1 MDPLGDV
8 QTAEPAAEPAR
19 MSRRQTLTLISMA
32 SVNFSS
38 MLCYSIL
45 GPFFPN
51 EAVKK
56 GASQTVVGL
65 IFGCYAICN
74 LIGSLVLGRY
84 IVQIGTKFM
93 LVAGLFVSSGC
104 TIMFGLLDRAPA
116 GPTFVALCFIVRS
129 VDAVG
134 FAAAMT
140 STFAMTAKIFPNN
153 VATVLGSL
161 EIFTG
166 LGLILGP
173 PVGGW
178 FYHSFGYE
186 VPFML
191 LGCLLLVMVPFNIY
205 VLPSIEADPSKDSFL
220 RLLSH
225 VKVLLICFVI
235 FTLSSG
241 LGFFDATLS
250 LFAMKTFNLSPG
262 YVGLIMLGLSL
273 PYCLASPLIGYF
285 TDKYPNS
292 RIGLTV
298 TGGVLTALGFC
309 LLGPA
314 PFLNIPSQLW
324 LLVLMLGIIGFSL
337 GMTAIPTFPE
347 IIVCARERGL
357 EEGLSTLGMVS
368 GLFGAFW
375 STGMFYGPIVG
386 GLISQHLSF
395 EWAAT
400 IQGGL
405 GLLAVFVST
414 GPPPGGVLPL
424 RAPAGERAADRR
436 PHAFAERGER
446 LRVGAGLQME
456 GRPDGAGALV
466 LRGSTRLYK
475 APGCS
480 GARLPAQTCFCPEFS
495 LLNSL
500 GPDYSRTGI
509 CSSRFTRRPLLVDF
523 TVKLYKIKR
532 FSEQNVLRRGCV

>member
-1 MDPLGDV
+1 MDPLGD
-8 QTAEPAAEPAR
+8 TRPAEAEPAR
-19 MSRRQTLTLISMA
+19 MSRRQTLTLVSMA

-56 GASQTVVGL
+56 GANQTVVGL

-93 LVAGLFVSSGC
+93 LVAGLFVSAGC

-116 GPTFVALCFIVRS
+116 GPTFIALCFIVRS

-161 EIFTG
+161 EVFTG
-166 LGLILGP
+166 LGLIVGP

-191 LGCLLLVMVPFNIY
+191 LGCLLLIMVPFNLY

-250 LFAMKTFNLSPG
+250 LYAMKTFNLSSG

-285 TDKYPNS
+285 TDKYPDS

-298 TGGVLTALGFC
+298 TGGIVTAMGFC

-314 PFLNIPSQLW
+314 PFLHIS
-324 LLVLMLGIIGFSL
+324 
-337 GMTAIPTFPE
+337 
-347 IIVCARERGL
+347 REKGL

-386 GLISQHLSF
+386 GLITQHLTF

-400 IQGGL
+400 IQGGV
-405 GLLAVFVST
+405 GLLAALLLGMYS
-414 GPPPGGVLPL
+414 LW
-424 RAPAGERAADRR
+424 ERR
-436 PHAFAERGER
+436 
-446 LRVGAGLQME
+446 
-456 GRPDGAGALV
+456 
-466 LRGSTRLYK
+466 RGSVQ
-475 APGCS
+475 
-480 GARLPAQTCFCPEFS
+480 QTAES
-495 LLNSL
+495 
-500 GPDYSRTGI
+500 T
-509 CSSRFTRRPLLVDF
+509 PLLD
-523 TVKLYKIKR
+523 
-532 FSEQNVLRRGCV
+532 

>member
-1 MDPLGDV
+1 M
-8 QTAEPAAEPAR
+8 TR
-19 MSRRQTLTLISMA
+19 TQTLTLISMA

-38 MLCYSIL
+38 MICYSIL

-65 IFGCYAICN
+65 IFGSYAVFN
-74 LIGSLVLGRY
+74 LIAALVLGKY
-84 IVQIGTKFM
+84 IVQIGSKF
-93 LVAGLFVSSGC
+93 LLIAGLFVSSGC
-104 TIMFGLLDRAPA
+104 TIMFGLLDRVPA
-116 GPTFVALCFIVRS
+116 GAPFITLCFIVRS

-186 VPFML
+186 VPFLL
-191 LGCLLLVMVPFNIY
+191 LGCLLLIMVPFNFFI
-205 VLPSIEADPSKDSFL
+205 LPSIEATPSKDSFFK
-220 RLLSH
+220 LLSH
-225 VKVLLICFVI
+225 PKVILICFVT

-250 LFAMKTFNLSPG
+250 LFAIQTFNLSSG
-262 YVGLIMLGLSL
+262 YVGLIMIGLSL

-292 RIGLTV
+292 RIGFMV
-298 TGGVLTALGFC
+298 TGGIITASGFC
-309 LLGPA
+309 LVGPA
-314 PFLNIPSQLW
+314 PFLQLPSQLW
-324 LLVLMLGIIGFSL
+324 GLVFVLGLIGFSL

-347 IIVCARERGL
+347 IIICAQEKGL
-357 EEGLSTLGMVS
+357 DDGLSTLGMVS

-375 STGMFYGPIVG
+375 SMGMFYGPTVG
-386 GLISQHLSF
+386 GLITQHLSF
-395 EWAAT
+395 QWAAT
-400 IQGGL
+400 VQGGMCFL
-405 GLLAVFVST
+405 ATFLLAIYS
-414 GPPPGGVLPL
+414 LCCS
-424 RAPAGERAADRR
+424 RRQREPAGRR
-436 PHAFAERGER
+436 PSDE
-446 LRVGAGLQME
+446 
-456 GRPDGAGALV
+456 
-466 LRGSTRLYK
+466 
-475 APGCS
+475 
-480 GARLPAQTCFCPEFS
+480 
-495 LLNSL
+495 
-500 GPDYSRTGI
+500 
-509 CSSRFTRRPLLVDF
+509 SSPLL
-523 TVKLYKIKR
+523 T
-532 FSEQNVLRRGCV
+532 G